1 VKQVQDPFEILMHD
15 REEGIHHVATLQR
28 SAESIRLYGFFAEAF
43 NAIAQAVK
51 YIDTVL
57 RKHDQTEERYLF
69 PLLEPH
75 APESVRE
82 MRQNRRELW
91 SAFTRLRDVVEEIE
105 ESKVTGSSIHELI
118 EASNAMAQLLRAHLE
133 DEDSILYPLSREK
146 LSPKE
151 YAKLAADIANGT
163 HATA

>member
-1 VKQVQDPFEILMHD
+1 VKQTQDPFELLLHD
-15 REEGIHHVATLQR
+15 REEGIQHVAGLQR

-43 NAIAQAVK
+43 NAISQAVT
-51 YIDTVL
+51 YVDTVL
-57 RKHDQTEERYLF
+57 RKHDQTEERCLF

-82 MRQNRRELW
+82 MRESRRGLW

-118 EASNAMAQLLRAHLE
+118 EASNAMAKLLNAHLE

-151 YAKLAADIANGT
+151 YAKLAADIANCI
-163 HATA
+163 HEPA